1 MFGEVMRQE
10 EVCKLFLEALLGK
23 KVACIK
29 FIDKQVDCSDTPNY
43 HGIRLDVYL
52 ADAAGTVYN
61 IEMQNADD
69 DDIFR
74 RARYYQSGMDRRL
87 LAKGVKKYSELKE
100 SYIIFVCSFDKF
112 KAGRAVYERQFII
125 KDCPEGI
132 YDDGSHVFILNT
144 AYRHGNG
151 SVAILEFLRFVRTS
165 DYGFVGTSDLLREAR
180 TALAKVRNDPEK
192 EVAYMTYKRKMDEM
206 KQEGL
211 EEGLQ
216 KGLQQG
222 LQRGRIE
229 SHVELVQALMA
240 SMSFSFV
247 QACETLKISGED
259 RELIRKI
266 LEG

>member
-1 MFGEVMRQE
+1 
-10 EVCKLFLEALLGK
+10 
-23 KVACIK
+23 
-29 FIDKQVDCSDTPNY
+29 
-43 HGIRLDVYL
+43 
-52 ADAAGTVYN
+52 
-61 IEMQNADD
+61 
-69 DDIFR
+69 
-74 RARYYQSGMDRRL
+74 
-87 LAKGVKKYSELKE
+87 
-100 SYIIFVCSFDKF
+100 
-112 KAGRAVYERQFII
+112 
-125 KDCPEGI
+125 
-132 YDDGSHVFILNT
+132 
-144 AYRHGNG
+144 
-151 SVAILEFLRFVRTS
+151 
-165 DYGFVGTSDLLREAR
+165 
-180 TALAKVRNDPEK
+180 
-192 EVAYMTYKRKMDEM
+192 MDEM